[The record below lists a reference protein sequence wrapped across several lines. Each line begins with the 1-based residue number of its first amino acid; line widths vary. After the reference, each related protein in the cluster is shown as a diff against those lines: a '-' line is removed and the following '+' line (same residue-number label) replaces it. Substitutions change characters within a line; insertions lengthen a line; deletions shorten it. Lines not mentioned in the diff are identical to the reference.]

1 MYALV
6 LGLHNLLR
14 WVVILAALYLLFR
27 TYSGLFGR
35 RAFTGQ
41 DAAAARWFT
50 ISLDVQVLV
59 GLLLYFVLSPVT
71 RAALANFGAAM
82 SDSQM
87 RFFAVEHSLM
97 MIVAVILGHIGTAQ
111 VRKAADDRTK
121 FVRSAI
127 WYTIAILVIL
137 AAVPWAFSPLLPAF

>member
-1 MYALV
+1 MLA
-6 LGLHNLLR
+6 LHNLLR

-35 RAFTGQ
+35 RAYAAQ
-41 DAAAARWFT
+41 DAAAGRWFT

-59 GLLLYFVLSPVT
+59 GLLLYFVVSPLMRV
-71 RAALANFGAAM
+71 AMADFGAAM
-82 SDSQM
+82 GDSNL

-97 MIVAVILGHIGTAQ
+97 MVVAVILGHVGTAQ
-111 VRKAADDRTK
+111 VRKAADDRAK

-127 WYTIAILVIL
+127 WYTLAILVML
-137 AAVPWAFSPLLPAF
+137 AAVPWVQRPLLPAF